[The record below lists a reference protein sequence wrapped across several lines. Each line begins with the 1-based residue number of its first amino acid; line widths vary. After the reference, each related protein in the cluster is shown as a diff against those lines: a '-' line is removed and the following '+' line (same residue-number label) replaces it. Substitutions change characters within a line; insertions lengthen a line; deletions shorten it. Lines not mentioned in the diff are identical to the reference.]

1 MQLPMCAERA
11 HALTAAIYAVGLHRP
26 VLLLSLCQAVLL
38 CLGLAFHACALRA
51 DRARLWC
58 LSRQRTHSLF
68 CLSPRPLCIGVTHQ
82 VSAAEHDYPTTP
94 MLSLC
99 PRPRCALTELH
110 LTRAGSGSSPA
121 LAPLSKAR
129 AIARA
134 RISWANVNFIF
145 SFSDG

>member
-1 MQLPMCAERA
+1 MIVVPQQATHPQL
-11 HALTAAIYAVGLHRP
+11 
-26 VLLLSLCQAVLL
+26 VLLIATTIVYR
-38 CLGLAFHACALRA
+38 CAPIRF
-51 DRARLWC
+51 
-58 LSRQRTHSLF
+58 Q
-68 CLSPRPLCIGVTHQ
+68 PQP
-82 VSAAEHDYPTTP
+82 DYPTTP

-134 RISWANVNFIF
+134 QISWANGILIF

>member
-1 MQLPMCAERA
+1 MLLITIVCGPNAS
-11 HALTAAIYAVGLHRP
+11 AVGLHRP

-51 DRARLWC
+51 DRARSWC

-82 VSAAEHDYPTTP
+82 VSQPDYPTTP
-94 MLSLC
+94 TLSLC

-134 RISWANVNFIF
+134 RISWANGILIF